1 MPTTRPTIIFAEI
14 PGRKSLG
21 SAAAIMVAANGWNMI
36 CVSGVSQARESLNS
50 VKNIKAIVTNEPSQ
64 ELFEAA
70 RKSSDQIITIL
81 VTDMPIQQYCAALGD
96 NDLLLLDHVVANFDS
111 DWAASDLA
119 ITLQKIIRKD
129 LFGIEKYLS
138 PGTTIQTR
146 TIKGSSARDP
156 INKEVQEWAESCGLG
171 KNIAR
176 LAYGISE
183 ELLMN
188 AIYDAPVAGGRT
200 HYEAMDR
207 HAPRELAPEDW
218 PTLRFG
224 VDDRLFAIS
233 ITDPFGAFL
242 RERWFTYLRKALK
255 RNDLESL
262 IDTKKGG
269 AGLGLFKMLYSSHGV
284 VCNVDPGKA
293 TEVII
298 LISFQHPIR
307 DFIHTPRSIHY
318 FNASSH

>member
-1 MPTTRPTIIFAEI
+1 MPTTRPTVIFAEV
-14 PGRKSLG
+14 PGRKSIG

-36 CVSGVSQARESLNS
+36 SLTGVSQARESLNT
-50 VKNIKAIVTNEPSQ
+50 VKNVKAIVTNEPSE

-70 RKSSDQIITIL
+70 RKASNQIVTVL
-81 VTDMPIQQYCAALGD
+81 VTDMPIQEYCEALGH

-111 DWAASDLA
+111 DWSASDLA
-119 ITLQKIIRKD
+119 ITLQKIIRGD
-129 LFGIEKYLS
+129 IFGIEKYLS
-138 PGTTIQTR
+138 PGSNIQTK
-146 TIKGSSARDP
+146 TIKGSADRDP
-156 INKEVQEWAESCGLG
+156 TNKEVQEWVENCGLG
-171 KNIAR
+171 KNISR
-176 LAYGISE
+176 LAYGICE

-188 AIYDAPVAGGRT
+188 AIYDAPVAGGRA

-207 HAPRELAPEDW
+207 HLPRELSPEDW
-218 PTLRFG
+218 STLRFG

-255 RNDLESL
+255 RNDSESL

-284 VCNVDPGKA
+284 VCNVSPGKA

-298 LISFQHPIR
+298 LISFQHQIR
-307 DFIHTPRSIHY
+307 DFVHTPRSIHY
-318 FNASSH
+318 FNTSSL